1 MIALLIAATL
11 TQAVEVETW
20 TCFVEP
26 NREGQTRYETTF
38 VVTGNRVVSTGPVP
52 QGFTVLQN
60 NAGYIV
66 FAASSFG
73 VADFRGVMIDQ
84 LATVIAIN
92 KSNDTMRRSFLQN
105 HGNEVEH
112 VDGTCVKITV

>member
-1 MIALLIAATL
+1 MIALLMAAAL

-38 VVTGNRVVSTGPVP
+38 VVTGPRVVSTGPVP

-60 NAGYIV
+60 NASYIV
-66 FAASSFG
+66 FASSSFG
-73 VADFRGVMIDQ
+73 VDDYQGVMIDQ

-92 KSNDTMRRSFLQN
+92 KANDTMRRTFIQK

-112 VDGTCVKITV
+112 VEGNCVKITV